1 MQTRIDLDSYKH
13 FYEGLDIGHG
23 WGHIERVRKFA
34 IELGK
39 KYCPEKLELIWVAA
53 TLHDIGIS
61 VSRENHESEGVKIIL
76 EDKEI
81 LNNYSKE
88 EVEEIV
94 HAVREHRASTGN
106 PQTVIAK
113 IISDADKAS
122 DDTTTA
128 FQRAYYWGKK
138 HLPNVNHEGQLLRA
152 AYHLKVK
159 FGEEGTG
166 RRLYFPESEERI
178 VKMYEPIFDALEVYD
193 MEKFESFLK

>member
-1 MQTRIDLDSYKH
+1 MKKSVLHHSLLQAEGRNEYLILMQRSSSHT
-13 FYEGLDIGHG
+13 
-23 WGHIERVRKFA
+23 
-34 IELGK
+34 
-39 KYCPEKLELIWVAA
+39 
-53 TLHDIGIS
+53 TLSQRRGQK
-61 VSRENHESEGVKIIL
+61 N

-81 LNNYSKE
+81 LKNFSKE
-88 EVEEIV
+88 EIEEIV

-122 DDTTTA
+122 DGTNSA
-128 FQRAYYWGKK
+128 FQRAYHWGKK

-152 AYHLKVK
+152 AYHLKVN

-178 VKMYEPIFDALEVYD
+178 VKMYEPIFNALEVYD
-193 MEKFESFLK
+193 MERMEGFLK